1 MMVAMALWMLTTMAF
16 GWDFG
21 LPVRGM
27 HMG

>member
-1 MMVAMALWMLTTMAF
+1 MMVAMALWMLTTMAL

-21 LPVRGM
+21 LPMRGM